1 MEDEERKEGGREER
15 KKRSKEKWKE
25 ITRQIIYFFKE
36 AKEEEIKQKKNE
48 NWRFFSFTFGPESIK
63 RFPLTKE
70 IEAFPQERRGEPG
83 NRRHKSLAKT
93 GTRTN

>member
-1 MEDEERKEGGREER
+1 MRTED
-15 KKRSKEKWKE
+15 
-25 ITRQIIYFFKE
+25 
-36 AKEEEIKQKKNE
+36 
-48 NWRFFSFTFGPESIK
+48 FFSFTFGPESIK

-93 GTRTN
+93 GTRRN